1 MKFWR
6 AYLAQSLFSSE
17 HHFVGCFKGLTIG
30 DAYGAGYEGG
40 IIERSLW
47 RLFGHT
53 KHGEKR
59 FTDDTQMSMDV
70 AVSLLENNALNQ
82 DHLAQEFAKHYT
94 WSRGY
99 GPATASLLKGIK
111 QGKNWQDIN
120 CEKYKEGS
128 MGNGAAM
135 RSPIIALWC
144 HSSPGSTKEFVRK
157 ASEITHAHPLAIE
170 GAEIIANTTQFALHG
185 MPNTEILKSIASNCE
200 SEIFKNKLNK
210 CMEFLGKQ
218 DIPIQNIKRS
228 LGNGILA
235 TESCMTAVYFGL
247 KYRGLKFEAML
258 DEIFSLGGDADTI
271 GAMAGAIWGASNGN
285 ETIDYLGESVEG
297 IDLIEKLAKQLW
309 NNHLTQRQQ

>member
-1 MKFWR
+1 
-6 AYLAQSLFSSE
+6 
-17 HHFVGCFKGLTIG
+17 
-30 DAYGAGYEGG
+30 
-40 IIERSLW
+40 
-47 RLFGHT
+47 
-53 KHGEKR
+53 
-59 FTDDTQMSMDV
+59 
-70 AVSLLENNALNQ
+70 
-82 DHLAQEFAKHYT
+82 
-94 WSRGY
+94 
-99 GPATASLLKGIK
+99 
-111 QGKNWQDIN
+111 
-120 CEKYKEGS
+120 